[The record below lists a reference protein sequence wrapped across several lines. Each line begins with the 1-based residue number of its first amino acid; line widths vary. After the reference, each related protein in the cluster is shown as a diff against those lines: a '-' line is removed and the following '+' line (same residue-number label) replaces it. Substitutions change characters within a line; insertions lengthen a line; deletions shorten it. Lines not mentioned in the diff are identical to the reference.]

1 MVILAFDL
9 RTALLV
15 LGNSSG
21 SPIDAIATSYGVPE
35 CLLTLGKDV
44 LNALPSPFLRSITK
58 ALNEG
63 SDTAKEAI
71 AAFRKKVL
79 MENGI
84 IEIDTESGTFKFVSD
99 SSKNKLDES
108 QDKESETLGGFL
120 NALGAAAGAGA
131 EIYSNYVGVMTTLQ
145 GVEDCLNT
153 YKSFLDLQKG
163 RSVFLSNPSELEAR
177 FSNELARARDAQD
190 FINKADRV
198 LSNITNISLDR
209 LRNPALE
216 PQFNPLYAPSGIT
229 TDPSTPPPPIFRLV
243 FGPPKSKKG
252 QFLLSVDGL
261 YYDSQSSELPV
272 VSGVIPASISHT
284 FNYNPNLGGKG
295 VAISSRDLYQFVDTI
310 FDPDLIDDS
319 IELQKHYDAD
329 HFLQVLYGQR
339 HQHLYSLSSQIGSL
353 LNEGY
358 SPDSAMVENSYQQ
371 LMAVDAQHFTKINKR
386 KKQIEVAIK
395 APTIFG
401 ASRIFNFGE
410 VPINDFS
417 FLSKLNLAVALEP
430 QKRLT
435 FNQGEVSGVVLPL
448 QPKFVKASESDS
460 IPYFEHLIVPPVGVG
475 SLMYEGSGSAS
486 SQILS
491 ITDSVVVNGLLAIY
505 NFLESDVTTPGSTQY
520 NVLNCAA
527 KSNKQKAAQLVSQS
541 PSSVFLS
548 GLGIP
553 FLQGM
558 TRRDS
563 TTGAL
568 SSFGSYIQLPNEQ
581 DFQNLFYSP
590 EGCTIDFWAHIPDLT
605 ASSLDYYTERG
616 WSVSSFHKLVL
627 ACENSGGINRD
638 ESPDNLQ
645 VNYGSDFVRGMV
657 CGFTRD
663 AQIVSNSIANDA
675 SGSNPVV
682 PSGIHFYIAP
692 TRSYNVSELGFLRDT
707 VTVDCGTNVYKT
719 IKCSIP
725 ITTSVNGSYFGQVS
739 GEFCHIA
746 ITSNPKK
753 DEIKFYLDGNL
764 IVTSSLVEAFGNT
777 KYQPPKIPS
786 FIKTGSFSYSTSAT
800 GLTGFVNG
808 PTVSSFTPWI
818 VGGGFT
824 DGMPMGFMSGNNG
837 LHSGLGGFIGSLK
850 FYSRPLDI
858 TEVVFNFNNQKGFF
872 KNINT

>member
-1 MVILAFDL
+1 MAFDL

-21 SPIDAIATSYGVPE
+21 SPLDAIATSYGVPE

-44 LNALPSPFLRSITK
+44 LNALPTPFLRSITK

-63 SDTAKEAI
+63 AETAKESV
-71 AAFRKKVL
+71 AALSKKIL

-84 IEIDTESGTFKFVSD
+84 IEIDTDSGTFKFVSD

-108 QDKESETLGGFL
+108 QDKESGSLGDFL

-131 EIYSNYVGVMTTLQ
+131 ELYSNYVGVMTMLQ

-153 YKSFLDLQKG
+153 YKTFLDLQKG
-163 RSVFLSNPSELEAR
+163 RSVFLADPADLEAR
-177 FSNELARARDAQD
+177 FFNEIARARDAQN
-190 FINKADRV
+190 FIDQANRV
-198 LSNITNISLDR
+198 LSDITSITLDR

-216 PQFNPLYAPSGIT
+216 PQFNPLFAPSGT
-229 TDPSTPPPPIFRLV
+229 QTEPGVEPPPIFRLV

-261 YYDSQSSELPV
+261 YYDSQTGGLPV
-272 VSGVIPASISHT
+272 VSGTVFAPLAHT
-284 FNYNPNLGGKG
+284 FNYDANIGGKG
-295 VAISSRDLYQFVDTI
+295 VAITSRDLKQFVDTI

-319 IELQKHYDAD
+319 SELQTHYDAD

-339 HQHLYSLSSQIGSL
+339 HQHLYALSAQIGSL
-353 LNEGY
+353 LAEGY
-358 SPDSAMVENSYQQ
+358 NADSAMVENSRQQ
-371 LMAVDAQHFTKINKR
+371 LMAIESQHMTKINKR

-395 APTIFG
+395 APTLFG
-401 ASRIFNFGE
+401 SSRIFNFGE

-417 FLSKLNLAVALEP
+417 FLSKINLAVALEP
-430 QKRLT
+430 QRRLT

-460 IPYFEHLIVPPVGVG
+460 APFFEHLVVPPVGIG
-475 SLMYEGSGSAS
+475 SLMFEGSGAAS
-486 SQILS
+486 SQVLS
-491 ITDSVVVNGLLAIY
+491 LTDSVVVNGLIAIY
-505 NFLESDVTTPGSTQY
+505 NFLESDVTTPGSTQF

-568 SSFGSYIQLPNEQ
+568 SSFGNYIQLPNEQ
-581 DFQNLFYSP
+581 DFQNLFYNP
-590 EGCTIDFWAHIPDLT
+590 DGCTIDFWTHIPDLT
-605 ASSLDYYTERG
+605 TSSTEYYTERG

-627 ACENSGGINRD
+627 ACENSGGINRA

-645 VNYGSDFVRGMV
+645 VNYGSDFVRGLV
-657 CGFTRD
+657 CGFSRD

-707 VTVDCGTNVYKT
+707 ITVDCATDIYKT
-719 IKCSIP
+719 FKCSIP
-725 ITTSVNGSYFGQVS
+725 ITTQVNGASFGQVS

-753 DEIKFYLDGNL
+753 DQIKFYLDGNL
-764 IVTSSLVEAFGNT
+764 MVTSSLREVFGNT
-777 KYQPPKIPS
+777 KFQAPKIPT
-786 FIKTGSFSYSTSAT
+786 FVQTGSFSYSTSAT
-800 GLTGFVNG
+800 GLTGFING
-808 PTVSSFTPWI
+808 PSVSSFTPWI

-824 DGMPMGFMSGNNG
+824 DGMPDGFMSGNNG

-850 FYSRPLDI
+850 FYSRALDI
-858 TEVVFNFNNQKGFF
+858 NEVIFNFDNQKGFF
-872 KNINT
+872 KSIDV